1 MLFELVFVDGGGG
14 VNMNWGCCFGVDS
27 RSELDRAFDNADVVI
42 IYIEYMMVLLNVG
55 RCVIF
60 NFF

>member
-1 MLFELVFVDGGGG
+1 VFVDGGGG
-14 VNMNWGCCFGVDS
+14 VNMNWGCCFGVDDC

-42 IYIEYMMVLLNVG
+42 IYIEYMMVLLDVG
-55 RCVIF
+55 RCMIF